1 MRLIGCL
8 VMKLNAFTGLKLSFS
23 GPSDKT
29 SDDFEF
35 GSADICIMMS
45 DDLMFSLAQK
55 YVRVTQT
62 SA

>member
-1 MRLIGCL
+1 MRLIRCL
-8 VMKLNAFTGLKLSFS
+8 VMKLDAFTSLKLSFS

-35 GSADICIMMS
+35 GSADILCIMMS

-55 YVRVTQT
+55 YV
-62 SA
+62 

>member
-1 MRLIGCL
+1 MRLIRCL
-8 VMKLNAFTGLKLSFS
+8 VMMLNAFTGLKLSFS

-45 DDLMFSLAQK
+45 DDLMFSSAQK
-55 YVRVTQT
+55 YV
-62 SA
+62 